1 MSSPMAEKAKAFL
14 AQHTLPGGQLN
25 DTAPQELADKQANIN
40 EYKNATV
47 PTAPVAHPLRFSQ
60 PVDLVGQGQ
69 YGAQPGEKRI
79 DVSSFQKPLVSQ
91 GGFSKVG
98 K

>member
-1 MSSPMAEKAKAFL
+1 MGSISDKAKAFL
-14 AQHTLPGGQLN
+14 SAHSLPKGQLN
-25 DTAPQELADKQANIN
+25 DTSPQELADKQANIN
-40 EYKNATV
+40 EYKNATA
-47 PTAPVAHPLRFSQ
+47 PAAPVAHPLRFSQ